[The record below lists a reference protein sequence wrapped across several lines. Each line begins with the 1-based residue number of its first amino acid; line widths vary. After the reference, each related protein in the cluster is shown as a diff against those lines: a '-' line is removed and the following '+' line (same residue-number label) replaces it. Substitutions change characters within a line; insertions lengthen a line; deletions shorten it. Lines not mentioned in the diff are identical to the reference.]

1 MSFIQCAREFVSEDV
16 VESHDWF
23 WKKVG
28 LLEETSYRALRG
40 LTDATERLN
49 GILSDLLNKLVQV
62 LLKGVRKKTSP
73 IKM

>member
-62 LLKGVRKKTSP
+62 
-73 IKM
+73 